1 MTFWQVLP
9 SLYPAI
15 AVAVLAVPL
24 IWWMETRRRD
34 RP

>member
-15 AVAVLAVPL
+15 TVTVLAVPL
-24 IWWMETRRRD
+24 IWYMETRGRK